1 MKEQASYKVNHP
13 VNSHC
18 PGIIGKIVVTGRP
31 ILGHLSRPINFDTQF
46 YLINLSF
53 EV

>member
-1 MKEQASYKVNHP
+1 MKEKASYKVNHP

-18 PGIIGKIVVTGRP
+18 PGIIEKIAVTGSP
-31 ILGHLSRPINFDTQF
+31 ILGHWSRPINLDTPF
-46 YLINLSF
+46 YLIDLSF